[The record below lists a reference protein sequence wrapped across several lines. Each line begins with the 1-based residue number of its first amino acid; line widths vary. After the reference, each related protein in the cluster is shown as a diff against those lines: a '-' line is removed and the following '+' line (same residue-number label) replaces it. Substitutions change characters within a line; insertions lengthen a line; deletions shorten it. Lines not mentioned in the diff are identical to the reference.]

1 MIPVLEARERAEALL
16 LPRAQL
22 GFRDAVP
29 RLLRDVTDRDRRAA
43 PHRLDGLLCV
53 PAAALDRLLR
63 AELDR
68 VLPDFVLAALLA
80 RELRAA
86 LERARVVVFDLA
98 AADEV
103 RLAAGLVLALV
114 LAVVLVLDG
123 LRLEARL
130 DELRRALGELRRPV
144 FRLAISISY
153 ART

>member
-1 MIPVLEARERAEALL
+1 MVPVLEARELAEALL

-29 RLLRDVTDRDRRAA
+29 RLLRDVTDRELQAA
-43 PHRLDGLLCV
+43 LHRLDGLLCV
-53 PAAALDRLLR
+53 LAAAPGCLLR
-63 AELDR
+63 EEAVRL
-68 VLPDFVLAALLA
+68 LPDFVLAALPA

-86 LERARVVVFDLA
+86 LERARVVVFDLV

-103 RLAAGLVLALV
+103 RLAAGLVLAVV

>member
-1 MIPVLEARERAEALL
+1 MEARERVEALL

-29 RLLRDVTDRDRRAA
+29 RLLRDVTGRERRAA
-43 PHRLDGLLCV
+43 LHRLDGLLCV
-53 PAAALDRLLR
+53 LAAALDRLLR

-68 VLPDFVLAALLA
+68 VLPDFVLAALLT

-103 RLAAGLVLALV
+103 RLAAVLVLALV
-114 LAVVLVLDG
+114 LALDG

-144 FRLAISISY
+144 FRLAISISPY
-153 ART
+153 A

>member
-1 MIPVLEARERAEALL
+1 MEARERVEALL

-29 RLLRDVTDRDRRAA
+29 RLLRDVTGRERRAA
-43 PHRLDGLLCV
+43 LHRLDGLLCV
-53 PAAALDRLLR
+53 LAAALDRLLR

-68 VLPDFVLAALLA
+68 VLPDFVLAALLT

-103 RLAAGLVLALV
+103 R
-114 LAVVLVLDG
+114 
-123 LRLEARL
+123 
-130 DELRRALGELRRPV
+130 RP
-144 FRLAISISY
+144 RSWS
-153 ART
+153 